1 MGCVSLS
8 VSLMLPPI
16 GMHVLMCPVFPAL
29 AEPGGS
35 WGYDSTS
42 VDAVRFSPSK
52 DVVLGGVGLFGGRTA
67 SNYEV
72 TVSPWWYLTFIHFD
86 YGSAA

>member
-1 MGCVSLS
+1 MGYVSLW

-16 GMHVLMCPVFPAL
+16 RMYVLMCPVSPVR

-35 WGYDSTS
+35 WGYDSSS

-72 TVSPWWYLTFIHFD
+72 TVSPHGT
-86 YGSAA
+86 